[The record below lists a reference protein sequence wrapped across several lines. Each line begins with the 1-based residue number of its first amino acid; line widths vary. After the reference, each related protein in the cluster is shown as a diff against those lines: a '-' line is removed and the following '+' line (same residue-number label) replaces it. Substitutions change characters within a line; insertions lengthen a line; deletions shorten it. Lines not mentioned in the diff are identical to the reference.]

1 MNKLIKII
9 FTLLLL
15 VTVATGYSTVSMADS
30 DIEKQLIT
38 EMVQEIEGLGATPIK
53 KGLKSRKKYI
63 SALEKQLEELRR
75 QKEKEAR
82 KQALMDDLRKQILE
96 LNPDAKLGAD
106 ESADAKDELDQDKD
120 IIALKKELEDLK
132 KAKQKADEKKKAE
145 KKKADEKRKA
155 EKKKADEKKKA
166 EEKRKAEKKK
176 ADEEKKKADEKKKAL
191 MDELKKQILDLDP
204 EAKLVTDGASELD
217 QDKDIIA
224 LKKQLEDLK
233 NKKAE
238 EKKKADEKKKAEEAK
253 EKAKERRLAAIVRV
267 KKEIYLLGGTPVA
280 EFEVETQDAY
290 IEALKNQ
297 IEELKKQKEAEE
309 KEIAEAIPEWYLMPP
324 QGTDVLMYVRGT
336 AVSDQLQLALDFAT
350 NAALKNLGKKVET
363 RVASKAKM
371 TVRQAGIG
379 EDQASKTEI
388 NLISSTVMEEVTL
401 SGYKTV
407 ETKLVSLDS
416 GSYRAFILIEY
427 PVAKAYKSYIEKI
440 EKSSKLKGRL
450 TTIKNTD
457 IYKELKKAVAKYSG
471 S

>member
-1 MNKLIKII
+1 MNKFVKII
-9 FTLLLL
+9 LTFLLL
-15 VTVATGYSTVSMADS
+15 VTIAMGYSTVAMADS

-63 SALEKQLEELRR
+63 SALEKQLEELRK
-75 QKEKEAR
+75 QKDKEAR

-96 LNPDAKLGAD
+96 LNPDAKLGTD
-106 ESADAKDELDQDKD
+106 DSADSKDELDQDKD

-132 KAKQKADEKKKAE
+132 KAKQKASEKRKAEEKKKAE
-145 KKKADEKRKA
+145 KKKAE
-155 EKKKADEKKKA
+155 EKKSEEKKKA
-166 EEKRKAEKKK
+166 EKLKAE
-176 ADEEKKKADEKKKAL
+176 DEKKKQAL
-191 MDELKKQILDLDP
+191 VEDLRKQILDLDP
-204 EAKLVTDGASELD
+204 DAKPVTDATDELD
-217 QDKDIIA
+217 KDKDIIA
-224 LKKQLEDLK
+224 LKKQLEDIK
-233 NKKAE
+233 NRKAE

-324 QGTDVLMYVRGT
+324 QGSDVLMYVRGT

-371 TVRQAGIG
+371 TVKQAGLG
-379 EDQASKTEI
+379 EDQVSKTEI

-416 GSYRAFILIEY
+416 GSYRAFILLEY
-427 PVAKAYKSYIEKI
+427 PVAKAYKSYIEQI
-440 EKSSKLKGRL
+440 EKSSKLKGRRSA
-450 TTIKNTD
+450 IQNTD
-457 IYKELKKAVAKYSG
+457 IYKELKKAVAQYSG